1 MWSRGFDV
9 AYATTAGDQIRVP
22 LVDALVAIHRPDD
35 RSTNRDKPVYP
46 SQRSSAGITVSRTW
60 AAIYKWKRQLS
71 CSRESLIGPVR
82 TPDQPRGVP
91 RPGDRSF
98 GSRFIEHMRDAFE
111 ALAQARSM
119 AEAGAR

>member
-1 MWSRGFDV
+1 MWSRGFEV

-22 LVDALVAIHRPDD
+22 LVDARGRCGWSRFRLFDYRRHR
-35 RSTNRDKPVYP
+35 V
-46 SQRSSAGITVSRTW
+46 
-60 AAIYKWKRQLS
+60 
-71 CSRESLIGPVR
+71 
-82 TPDQPRGVP
+82 VP

-98 GSRFIEHMRDAFE
+98 GSRFIEHMRDTFE